1 MKIKICSAN
10 IIREKRKNFQNLEEF
25 ENLIKEKLI
34 TSHVTDYDETGMKI
48 KT

>member
-34 TSHVTDYDETGMKI
+34 LLLSPTVI
-48 KT
+48 KQG